1 MGPTDC
7 SRFPLESCHLV
18 AREFPGVVAHPLPLE
33 VVVPLLPQEHLPPPL
48 ILQKRREARRRI
60 PGLASMPT
68 LSKHQSSFRPRKQE
82 ANPPPRMAKGTPA
95 PQERVL
101 PAHSSA
107 EAQTTDIIYMYLC
120 CIKDYIL
127 YYIHIL
133 YIIYIYH
140 INIL

>member
-1 MGPTDC
+1 
-7 SRFPLESCHLV
+7 
-18 AREFPGVVAHPLPLE
+18 
-33 VVVPLLPQEHLPPPL
+33 
-48 ILQKRREARRRI
+48 
-60 PGLASMPT
+60 MPT

-107 EAQTTDIIYMYLC
+107 EAQTTDIIYIYI
-120 CIKDYIL
+120 CIYVVLKII
-127 YYIHIL
+127 YYII
-133 YIIYIYH
+133 YIYYISYIYIYH